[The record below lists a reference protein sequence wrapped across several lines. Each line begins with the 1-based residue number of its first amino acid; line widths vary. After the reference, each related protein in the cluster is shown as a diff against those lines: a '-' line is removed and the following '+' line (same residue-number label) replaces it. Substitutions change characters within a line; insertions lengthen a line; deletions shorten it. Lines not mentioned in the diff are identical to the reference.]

1 MNRRLI
7 RGPLGP
13 RPLASALLCALLLAP
28 WAAGCGR
35 AGGKR
40 QAEARTPDVDS
51 AWDWLQQT
59 KRSLDA
65 QRAKLAGGGDA
76 ALSRE
81 TAALAREF
89 NRRLVDFINADPPV
103 QGEPLRE
110 RQQAAIRMKSD
121 EDIVLARELIER
133 GGDYQRAIDIYRE
146 ALVVDPGNPRLRT
159 ELARAQAQ
167 RYMTRQTFTQVQEGM
182 DQEEV
187 RRLLGQPNL
196 HNVRAYPD
204 RGVVGWFY
212 PRDASGAAAAVWFH
226 LDEGR
231 YTVYLHDFDALR
243 PGPSEPPQGPPAQP
257 AQSAV

>member
-1 MNRRLI
+1 MDRSFL
-7 RGPLGP
+7 RGPFPRHDLG
-13 RPLASALLCALLLAP
+13 SVLLCGLLLAIG
-28 WAAGCGR
+28 ASSCGR
-35 AGGKR
+35 AGGPR
-40 QAEARTPDVDS
+40 QTEARSPAVDS
-51 AWDWLQQT
+51 EWDWLQQT
-59 KRSLDA
+59 KRSLDER
-65 QRAKLAGGGDA
+65 RAKLGSAGA
-76 ALSRE
+76 ETPFAKE
-81 TAALAREF
+81 TAALAREL

-121 EDIVLARELIER
+121 EDIVLARQFIER
-133 GGDYQRAIDIYRE
+133 GGDYQRAIAIYKE
-146 ALVVDPGNPRLRT
+146 ALVVDPRNPRLRE

-167 RYMTRQTFTQVQEGM
+167 RYMTRQTFAQVQEGM

-212 PRDASGAAAAVWFH
+212 PRDASGLAAAVWFH
-226 LDEGR
+226 LEDGR

-243 PGPSEPPQGPPAQP
+243 PAPSEPPQTRSP
-257 AQSAV
+257 QSAV

>member
-1 MNRRLI
+1 MSRSLV
-7 RGPLGP
+7 RG
-13 RPLASALLCALLLAP
+13 LLCPSFLGVAMLCAFLLAAGIP
-28 WAAGCGR
+28 GCGP
-35 AGGKR
+35 ADGKR
-40 QAEARTPDVDS
+40 QAEVRGPAVDTE
-51 AWDWLQQT
+51 WDWLQRT
-59 KRSLDA
+59 KRELDGRRARLSGVATEA
-65 QRAKLAGGGDA
+65 QLAKQTEAI
-76 ALSRE
+76 
-81 TAALAREF
+81 AREF

-121 EDIVLARELIER
+121 EDIVLARRFIER

-146 ALVVDPGNPRLRT
+146 ALVVDPANPRLRE
-159 ELARAQAQ
+159 ELARAQAR
-167 RYMTRQTFTQVQEGM
+167 RYMTRQTFAQIQEGM

-226 LDEGR
+226 LEDGR

-243 PGPSEPPQGPPAQP
+243 PAPPEPVPAR
-257 AQSAV
+257 SS